1 MRVTHYNTFLDGG
14 AATASRRL
22 HRELVQLGVDSH
34 YCYSANQGEPL
45 DLDGTYHAA
54 TWNRGNLAN
63 RLIKGIQFRHHR
75 ESFKRALRGRS
86 KGHEIFTA
94 PQGAPF
100 TPWPLSNQ
108 SIQSIDNEVIHLHWI
123 DKFIDQSSFF
133 GSLAPDQP
141 VVWTLHDMNAFT
153 GGCHFSEG
161 CDQYLFGCG
170 NCPQLPN
177 PAEKD
182 FSHRSFQA
190 KAKALADINLH
201 IAAPSRW
208 LIETAKSSSLLRSVK
223 SFTHIPYGINT
234 DIYYPM
240 DRHEARGRLGIDP
253 DATVVCFGAMDVKN
267 IRKGGKQMAEAFAA
281 IADLPGVVGLV
292 FGGGEL
298 PKSTSPM
305 PPIHSVGSI
314 TGTLGQRTVFS
325 AADVFVLPSLEDNL
339 PLTGLEAMACGTPI
353 VAFDAGGIPDYVRPG
368 VSGLVAKTGDS
379 NDLAEKIRQLLTNH
393 HAVTKLGHSA
403 RTMIETEYAGEKEA
417 NGYQQL
423 YRNLLSNSGKTI
435 KSSGIAA

>member
-161 CDQYLFGCG
+161 CDQYLSGCG

-208 LIETAKSSSLLRSVK
+208 LIETAKVIHAHSLRYQHRHLLPNGSPRSPRSSW
-223 SFTHIPYGINT
+223 
-234 DIYYPM
+234 D
-240 DRHEARGRLGIDP
+240 
-253 DATVVCFGAMDVKN
+253 
-267 IRKGGKQMAEAFAA
+267 
-281 IADLPGVVGLV
+281 
-292 FGGGEL
+292 
-298 PKSTSPM
+298 
-305 PPIHSVGSI
+305 
-314 TGTLGQRTVFS
+314 
-325 AADVFVLPSLEDNL
+325 
-339 PLTGLEAMACGTPI
+339 
-353 VAFDAGGIPDYVRPG
+353 
-368 VSGLVAKTGDS
+368 
-379 NDLAEKIRQLLTNH
+379 
-393 HAVTKLGHSA
+393 
-403 RTMIETEYAGEKEA
+403 
-417 NGYQQL
+417 
-423 YRNLLSNSGKTI
+423 
-435 KSSGIAA
+435 